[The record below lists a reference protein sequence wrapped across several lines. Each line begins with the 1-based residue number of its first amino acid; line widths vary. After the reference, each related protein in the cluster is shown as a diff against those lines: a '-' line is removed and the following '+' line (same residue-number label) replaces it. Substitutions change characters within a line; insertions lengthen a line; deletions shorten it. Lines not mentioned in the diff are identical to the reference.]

1 MPIAENVDKQYI
13 FKSLKLCVNNSM
25 ITIKSK
31 LLKCHEIKYYIPT
44 VEWKWKSLGRVQLF
58 MCTVHG
64 ILQAR
69 ILDRVAFPSSRAS
82 SQPKDRT
89 QISCLAGGFFISSA
103 TGKATRAIVECHATI
118 KKNFLSRQN

>member
-13 FKSLKLCVNNSM
+13 FKNLKLCVNNSM

-31 LLKCHEIKYYIPT
+31 LLKCHEIKHYIPT
-44 VEWKWKSLGRVQLF
+44 VEGKWKSLSHVQLF
-58 MCTVHG
+58 ICTVHG

-69 ILDRVAFPSSRAS
+69 ILERVALLFSWAS

-89 QISCLAGGFFISSA
+89 QVSCLVGGFFISSA
-103 TGKATRAIVECHATI
+103 TRKATRDTVEYHATI
-118 KKNFLSRQN
+118 